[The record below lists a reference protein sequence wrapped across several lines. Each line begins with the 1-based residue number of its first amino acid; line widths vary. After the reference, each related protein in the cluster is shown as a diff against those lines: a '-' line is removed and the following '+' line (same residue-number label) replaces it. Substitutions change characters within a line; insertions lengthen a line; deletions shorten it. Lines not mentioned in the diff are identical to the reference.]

1 MAEKLRLEVV
11 TRRRR
16 LLDVEVDEVR
26 VPGVLGEFGVLPS
39 HTPLLSA
46 VGVGPLTYRQGRQE
60 HALAVRGGFAEV
72 LADRVTVLA
81 DEAEERDEIDVVEA
95 KQVAEQA
102 EAAMK
107 RASGDELERLAADL
121 RMAETRLAVANRR

>member
-46 VGVGPLTYRQGRQE
+46 VGIGPLTYRQGREE
-60 HALAVRGGFAEV
+60 HVLAVRAGFVEV

-81 DEAEERDEIDVVEA
+81 DEAEAPGEIDVDAA
-95 KQVAEQA
+95 KRAVAEA

-107 RASGDELERLAADL
+107 SASGDELERLAADL
-121 RMAETRLAVANRR
+121 RMAGTRLAVASRR